1 MQGHEMDAQPVCVS
15 PSQAEQEAGVAA
27 IPAGGEVILEQA
39 AKAETPLES
48 VERLVAE
55 YSSMAFRI
63 AYSILRN
70 HHDAEDAVQECFL
83 RVLKQAK
90 RMDAVR
96 NPKTWVARISWTT
109 ALDCR
114 AGRVKVAK
122 NEDAS
127 NVELLLTASDA
138 RPGVEEQMAG
148 KQMQELLAQMI
159 ATLPDDLRHPLEL
172 STVQEL
178 SSAEIAQILSIPEG
192 SVRTRLMRA
201 RQLLKQKLSA
211 VLEAKHG

>member
-1 MQGHEMDAQPVCVS
+1 
-15 PSQAEQEAGVAA
+15 
-27 IPAGGEVILEQA
+27 
-39 AKAETPLES
+39 
-48 VERLVAE
+48 
-55 YSSMAFRI
+55 
-63 AYSILRN
+63 
-70 HHDAEDAVQECFL
+70 
-83 RVLKQAK
+83 
-90 RMDAVR
+90 
-96 NPKTWVARISWTT
+96 
-109 ALDCR
+109 
-114 AGRVKVAK
+114 
-122 NEDAS
+122 
-127 NVELLLTASDA
+127 
-138 RPGVEEQMAG
+138 MAG